1 MELHY
6 KQEVTVGVLVMV
18 ALAVL
23 FGGIT
28 WLSGKS
34 FGKTG
39 DVNVPVLFHDV
50 SGIAIGN
57 AVTVSGVKV
66 GRVNAV
72 HLLGADSVIVDLQV
86 GRDWRPHADASV
98 EVRALDFFG
107 GSYIAYTPG
116 VSTVMLPDG
125 TPVSGK
131 RATGLMNAAGGLA
144 GEASEALKSASALLS
159 EQTAEDVH
167 NTMLAAQRALNVIAK
182 AGSGK
187 AVAQAESTMTALTS
201 LSIHLDSVI
210 ANPNLRT
217 AVNKLGDVTTHMDTM
232 VVSLNEATKSL
243 NAIMQ
248 KMDSNKGTLGR
259 MVNDTTLYVEMTKL
273 SKSLR
278 LLLDDIRER
287 PARYFNLKVF

>member
-6 KQEVTVGVLVMV
+6 RQEVTVGVLVMV

-34 FGKTG
+34 FGAG
-39 DVNVPVLFHDV
+39 GEVNVPVLFHDV
-50 SGIAIGN
+50 SGLAIGN
-57 AVTVSGVKV
+57 PVTVSGVKV
-66 GRVNAV
+66 GRVTDV
-72 HLLGADSVIVDLQV
+72 RLLGEDSVMVTLQV
-86 GRDWRPHADASV
+86 GKDWRPHTDATV
-98 EVRALDFFG
+98 VVRALDFFG
-107 GSYIAYTPG
+107 GMGIDYAPG
-116 VSTVMLPDG
+116 VAKDYLADG
-125 TPVSGK
+125 AVVPGK
-131 RATGLMNAAGGLA
+131 RDSGIVGAAGGLA
-144 GEASEALKSASALLS
+144 GQASAALKSASALLS

-167 NTMLAAQRALNVIAK
+167 NTMLAAQRALDVISK
-182 AGSGK
+182 VGSGK
-187 AVAQAESTMTALTS
+187 AAAQAESTMTALTS
-201 LSIHLDSVI
+201 LSIHLDSVV
-210 ANPNLRT
+210 ANPNLKI
-217 AVNKLGDVTTHMDTM
+217 AVNKLGDVSTHMDTM
-232 VVSLNEATKSL
+232 VVNLSAATKSL
-243 NAIMQ
+243 TAIMQ